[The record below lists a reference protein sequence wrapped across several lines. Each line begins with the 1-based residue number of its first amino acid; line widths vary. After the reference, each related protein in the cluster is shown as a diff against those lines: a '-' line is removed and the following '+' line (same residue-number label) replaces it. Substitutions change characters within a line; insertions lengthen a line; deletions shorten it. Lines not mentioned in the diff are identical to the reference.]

1 MYRRYARLAI
11 VWRIFSIPWLGIEC
25 VRCCRY
31 DFFIGAWSSL
41 QPCEQPQTAMPMA
54 IEDTGWRFLCFGGL
68 IKRASRQLRQSGETW
83 DSILGSIS
91 CLTRDTL
98 AVRGYKNTDTPKP
111 PFYLGFL
118 PSVNSGLPIHIG
130 RSAISSVSFAWLKIF
145 NPMIPL

>member
-1 MYRRYARLAI
+1 MTSSSELGPRYSPVDSRRRQCRWLSKRLA
-11 VWRIFSIPWLGIEC
+11 E
-25 VRCCRY
+25 
-31 DFFIGAWSSL
+31 DSSK
-41 QPCEQPQTAMPMA
+41 E
-54 IEDTGWRFLCFGGL
+54 
-68 IKRASRQLRQSGETW
+68 
-83 DSILGSIS
+83 SILGSIS

-118 PSVNSGLPIHIG
+118 PSVNPGLPIHIG